1 MNLIPPNVKLANSS
15 NFYDTTIDT
24 VTRANIFSTAGLQAI
39 QDFLEDYQEE
49 HQICVNANFIRW
61 VFGEYKSFSEYVLY
75 NGNQRIKTLDEL
87 RDVARL
93 LPIDDWRSG
102 FIFIDPN
109 IDTIKI

>member
-1 MNLIPPNVKLANSS
+1 MTYVEKDIDRTLRTHIDFFRQN
-15 NFYDTTIDT
+15 TTD
-24 VTRANIFSTAGLQAI
+24 FSEGGLQAI